1 MPHDPAP
8 DAASRAARSLADRY
22 WNDLLELEP
31 ILATQVGD
39 DRFDDR
45 LPDTSEDGIAR
56 AREVNESARRD
67 AAAIERSALGETER
81 TTLDVLDAVV
91 DRSLESIR
99 MRTDRLSAVSHLLG
113 PGALLVQLASLQRT
127 DTPERLDRYV
137 ARLGGL
143 PAFLEGLDSAA
154 MDGAREGVTQPRLVV
169 DRTIGQVERLLQ
181 IPPEQSPAMGPVGPS
196 EDDRAR
202 V

>member
-1 MPHDPAP
+1 MSNDPAT
-8 DAASRAARSLADRY
+8 DTASKAARALAERY

-56 AREVNESARRD
+56 AREVNEAARDD
-67 AAAIERSALGETER
+67 AAAIDRSGLDETER
-81 TTLDVLDAVV
+81 TALDVVDAVV

-137 ARLGGL
+137 ARL
-143 PAFLEGLDSAA
+143 
-154 MDGAREGVTQPRLVV
+154 
-169 DRTIGQVERLLQ
+169 
-181 IPPEQSPAMGPVGPS
+181 
-196 EDDRAR
+196 
-202 V
+202 